1 MIVLGWIPSISQPH
15 FWFRKDVWNSKNSIS
30 GISLGSGQ
38 LRRRRILAGKELSE
52 NAPIFMVKLASNTK
66 SAGGDHHREEEESYP
81 VMLASILLLEASRNT
96 ADRFAYML
104 GLYLH
109 ASGVK
114 CRVREVLD
122 GLGVTEGYHTLA
134 NSKEAL
140 STRSTV
146 WNRSLR
152 IVAAPANVYGRTT
165 IEYYQINGPLQRYHG
180 LL

>member
-1 MIVLGWIPSISQPH
+1 
-15 FWFRKDVWNSKNSIS
+15 
-30 GISLGSGQ
+30 
-38 LRRRRILAGKELSE
+38 
-52 NAPIFMVKLASNTK
+52 MVELASNTR
-66 SAGGDHHREEEESYP
+66 SAGGEYHREEEEGYLA
-81 VMLASILLLEASRNT
+81 MLASILLLKASRNT
-96 ADRFAYML
+96 ANRFARML

-114 CRVREVLD
+114 RRVIEVLD

-152 IVAAPANVYGRTT
+152 IVAASANVYGRST
-165 IEYYQINGPLQRYHG
+165 IEYYQTNGPPQRYHG
-180 LL
+180 LLR